1 MPIVLIV
8 AGSLLT
14 LLVLAEVYARVALGL
29 GNPPLYMADPRIEYL
44 ALPSRTYQRFGNR
57 VSYNAHS
64 MRSRD
69 FPAHKS
75 DPAELRV
82 LVVGDSI
89 VNGGAQTDQD
99 ALATSLLEGE
109 LSDALDRLVIVANIA
124 ADSWGPPNVLAYLER
139 FGLFDA
145 DVLVIVL
152 NSEDY
157 ADAPTFEPLDDR
169 RPRHRPLLAL
179 QETATHWVRRSLRRR
194 RNRTRQAQPLSAEAI
209 EACMGALREL
219 IGLGRAAGASV
230 LLAQHLSQ
238 SELENGPEA
247 GHHEI
252 ARLAGEMDLTPIPLG
267 AAFAESLREG
277 RDPYRDR
284 YHLNEQGQ
292 RVIARTLRDPILE
305 VLSSRIA

>member
-1 MPIVLIV
+1 MPIVIIV
-8 AGSLLT
+8 IGSLLA
-14 LLVLAEVYARVALGL
+14 LLVLAEVYVRVGLGL
-29 GNPPLYMADPRIEYL
+29 GDPILYSADPYIEYL
-44 ALPSRTYQRFGNR
+44 ALPSRTYHRLGNR
-57 VSYNAHS
+57 ISYNAHS

-69 FPAHKS
+69 FPARKT
-75 DPAELRV
+75 DPAEVRV
-82 LVVGDSI
+82 LIVGDSI
-89 VNGGAQTDQD
+89 VNGGGQTDQD
-99 ALATSLLEGE
+99 ALATSLLERE
-109 LSDALDRLVIVANIA
+109 LSEALDRLVIVANVA
-124 ADSWGPPNVLAYLER
+124 ADSWGPPNILAYMKQ

-169 RPRHRPLLAL
+169 RPRRRPLLAL
-179 QETATHWVRRSLRRR
+179 QEIAAHWVWRPLRRW
-194 RNRTRQAQPLSAEAI
+194 RNKKRQSQPVSAEAI
-209 EACMGALREL
+209 EACTGALREL
-219 IGLGRAAGASV
+219 IGMGRAAGASI

-247 GHHEI
+247 GHFEI
-252 ARLAGEMDLTPIPLG
+252 ARLAEEMGLVPIPLG
-267 AAFAESLREG
+267 PAFAESLRDR

-305 VLSSRIA
+305 ALSSRIA